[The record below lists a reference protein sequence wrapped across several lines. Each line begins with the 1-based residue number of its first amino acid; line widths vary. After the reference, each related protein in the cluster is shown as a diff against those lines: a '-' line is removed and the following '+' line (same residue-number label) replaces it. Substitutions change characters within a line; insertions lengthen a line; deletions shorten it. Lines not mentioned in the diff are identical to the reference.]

1 MPDHSHA
8 IFVSLLS
15 EPDTLTKLLD
25 EMPVGMAILD
35 ADGTILLVN
44 KLYETLT
51 GLERDKALGLRC
63 LHALRCDFCTSCCPQ
78 LTGWKNKTPRKS
90 DANIISRTREKIFV
104 RLTVAPLLDDNGMV
118 RAVVETIT
126 PGSHHILDEA
136 GSAFGFGELVGR
148 SPQVRK
154 IFAMTPSIAQ
164 TDSPVLIT
172 GETGTGKD
180 MLAEEIH
187 NESDRA
193 DGPFIKVNCGA
204 LPETILESELFGHV
218 KNALPGAD
226 HDKPGRLRMA
236 HGGTLFISEISDLPY
251 SLQTKLLAYMD
262 DHTVHPVGS
271 TKGVRTDVRI
281 MAATHRDLEAMVGQK
296 RFRQDLLYRLNVIRL
311 HLPPLRERG
320 EDVQLLQD
328 HFLKMFQSRFGKSLD
343 GFSKNAEKLLA
354 SYSYPGNVRELRNLI
369 EYAVNFCDGK
379 IIRMRHLPGYMLHGP
394 GMPDSLSSAPQAP
407 PPPADNG
414 TNGASRTSTPERW
427 EDVQR
432 KLILDALV
440 KTGGKK
446 RQAAELLGWG
456 RSTLWRKMK
465 HFGIE

>member
-1 MPDHSHA
+1 MPA
-8 IFVSLLS
+8 INPAILTSLLS
-15 EPDTLTKLLD
+15 DIDTLRGLLD
-25 EMPVGMAILD
+25 GLPIGMAVL
-35 ADGTILLVN
+35 APDGTVLLVN
-44 KLYETLT
+44 RLYETLT
-51 GLERDKALGLRC
+51 GLDQELAFGLKC
-63 LHALRCDFCTSCCPQ
+63 LHALRCDYCMEGCPQ
-78 LTGWKNKTPRKS
+78 LKGWDNKKGRKT
-90 DANIISRTREKIFV
+90 DANIISRSREKIFV
-104 RLTVAPLLDDNGMV
+104 RLT
-118 RAVVETIT
+118 IT
-126 PGSHHILDEA
+126 PLIDKDGQVLGVLETVTPGAHHILDETT

-154 IFAMTPSIAQ
+154 IFSMTPSIAQ

-187 NESDRA
+187 KESDRS

-204 LPETILESELFGHV
+204 LPENLLESELFGHV

-251 SLQTKLLAYMD
+251 ALQTKLLSYMD
-262 DHTVHPVGS
+262 DHVVHPVGS
-271 TKGVRTDVRI
+271 PKGMRTDVRI
-281 MAATHRDLEAMVGQK
+281 MAATHRDLEGMVRQK

-320 EDVQLLQD
+320 DDVQLLQD
-328 HFLKMFQSRFGKSLD
+328 HFLKMFQARFGKTVD
-343 GFSKNAEKLLA
+343 GFSKNTEKLLE
-354 SYSYPGNVRELRNLI
+354 SYAYPGNVRELRNLI

-379 IIRMRHLPGYMLHGP
+379 VIRMRHLPGYMLQGP
-394 GMPDSLSSAPQAP
+394 GLPENLATAPATP
-407 PPPADNG
+407 PKTHQNS
-414 TNGASRTSTPERW
+414 TSRATPPERW

-432 KLILDALV
+432 KMILDALV

-446 RQAAELLGWG
+446 QAAAELLGWG

>member
-1 MPDHSHA
+1 MPA
-8 IFVSLLS
+8 INPAILTSLLS
-15 EPDTLTKLLD
+15 DIDTLRDLLD
-25 EMPVGMAILD
+25 GLPIGMAVL
-35 ADGTILLVN
+35 APDGTVLLVN
-44 KLYETLT
+44 RLYETLT
-51 GLERDKALGLRC
+51 GLDRELAVGLKC
-63 LHALRCDFCTSCCPQ
+63 LHALRCDYCMEGCPQ
-78 LTGWKNKTPRKS
+78 LKGWENKSGRKT
-90 DANIISRTREKIFV
+90 DANIISRSREKIFV
-104 RLTVAPLLDDNGMV
+104 RLTINPLMDKEGKVLGV
-118 RAVVETIT
+118 LETVT
-126 PGSHHILDEA
+126 PGAHHILDETT

-154 IFAMTPSIAQ
+154 IFSMTPSIAQ

-204 LPETILESELFGHV
+204 LPENLLESELFGHV

-251 SLQTKLLAYMD
+251 SLQTKILSYMD
-262 DHTVHPVGS
+262 DHVVHPVGS
-271 TKGVRTDVRI
+271 PKGMRTDVRI
-281 MAATHRDLEAMVGQK
+281 MAATHRDLEGMVRQK

-320 EDVQLLQD
+320 DDVQLLQD
-328 HFLKMFQSRFGKSLD
+328 HFLKMFQARFGKTVD
-343 GFSKNAEKLLA
+343 GFSKNTEKLLE
-354 SYSYPGNVRELRNLI
+354 SYAYPGNVRELRNLI

-379 IIRMRHLPGYMLHGP
+379 VIRMRHLPGYMLQGP
-394 GMPDSLSSAPQAP
+394 GLPENLAAAPATPPKTAENGSSRATP
-407 PPPADNG
+407 
-414 TNGASRTSTPERW
+414 PERW

-432 KLILDALV
+432 KMILDALV

-446 RQAAELLGWG
+446 QAAAELLGWG